1 MKLQKSKQQGVVLFM
16 SLVMLLLL
24 TALGASSIQTTSVQF
39 QMAQSVDDINVAF
52 QAAEAALRDGEQN
65 IEYSFIAGE
74 TGQEF
79 TVIGPDGNAMVGLG
93 DPDTINTA
101 IQYSLIDWEDDSKS
115 AAGTTIVEGASEPG
129 RYIVEY
135 IREVVG
141 TEDRLNLTNIGEE
154 VGAGGVSVYRVTAR
168 GKGFGAGRSVVMV
181 QSTYGK
187 VW

>member
-1 MKLQKSKQQGVVLFM
+1 MKSQRSNQKGVVLFM

-24 TALGASSIQTTSVQF
+24 TALGASSIQTTSIQF
-39 QMAQSVDDINVAF
+39 QMAQSVDDINLAF
-52 QAAEAALRDGEQN
+52 QVAEAALRDGEEN
-65 IEYSFIAGE
+65 IEYSFTLPT
-74 TGQEF
+74 TGQLF
-79 TVIGPDGNAMVGLG
+79 ALTGPAGSNGLG
-93 DPDTINTA
+93 DPDNVNTA
-101 IQYSLIDWEDDSKS
+101 IQFTTLDWETDSNS
-115 AAGTTIVEGASEPG
+115 TAGTTVVEGATAPG

-168 GKGFGAGRSVVMV
+168 GEGFGAGSGVVFV

>member
-1 MKLQKSKQQGVVLFM
+1 MKLQKSRQQGVVLFM

-52 QAAEAALRDGEQN
+52 QSAEAALRDAEES
-65 IEYSFIAGE
+65 IEYSFIAGATQQMFTL
-74 TGQEF
+74 TGPAGNSG
-79 TVIGPDGNAMVGLG
+79 IGDADL
-93 DPDTINTA
+93 INTA
-101 IQYSLIDWEDDSKS
+101 IEFATLDWDDDNNST
-115 AAGTTIVEGASEPG
+115 AGTTVVDGASEPG

-168 GKGFGAGRSVVMV
+168 GKGFGTGRGEVFV